1 VVGRRGGWV
10 EDFALIQGGSKIIN
24 SDSMKM
30 EKRFRPLGIED
41 SSGMVSD
48 LRELVS
54 IWSDKWRDRE
64 VECEAERAWGAI
76 MEMDIHDWRAARGAE
91 GDFGCL
97 EIACDTQKCKMHMQ
111 CSAAWWHWNGQT
123 RKARQVRRYLGAQ
136 RAFSEAAF
144 RKPEKPCRSHRT
156 THTCGC
162 DRCSCCVTPH

>member
-1 VVGRRGGWV
+1 MVGRRGGWV

-97 EIACDTQKCKMHMQ
+97 EIACDTQKCKCI
-111 CSAAWWHWNGQT
+111 CSAAQRGGTGTGRQGRQGKYEGTLALRGHSQRLLSESQKSHVAATEPPT
-123 RKARQVRRYLGAQ
+123 RVV
-136 RAFSEAAF
+136 
-144 RKPEKPCRSHRT
+144 
-156 THTCGC
+156 
-162 DRCSCCVTPH
+162 VTAVHAV